1 MIKSDLVAKI
11 AAATRNL
18 HPRHVEAVVEAIF
31 DKIGSALAEEQRVEL
46 RGFGVFYVKKRPAH
60 VGRNPRTGEIVSVEE
75 KLSPH
80 FKAGKTMHRRLNP
93 SEATPSPERTK

>member
-31 DKIGSALAEEQRVEL
+31 DKTGSALAEEQRVEL
-46 RGFGVFYVKKRPAH
+46 RGFGVFSVKKRPAH
-60 VGRNPRTGEIVSVEE
+60 VGRNPKTGAIVSVEA
-75 KLSPH
+75 KHSPH
-80 FKAGKTMHRRLNP
+80 FKAGTTMHKRLNP
-93 SEATPSPERTK
+93 PATVAAPKQK